1 MSINETVL
9 ITGAS
14 GGIGYELAKQFAMNK
29 YNLLLVARSKDKL
42 EKLKD
47 ELEKKYMVKVNVI
60 VKDLAKK
67 NAATEL
73 FNQIQKENTNIDIL
87 VNNAGVGAYGKFYNI
102 DWQRQEEM
110 IQLNI
115 TALTELTRL
124 FLPGMIERKKGKIL
138 NVASTAGFQ
147 PGPLMAVYY
156 ASKAFVLSFT
166 EAIANELSGTNI
178 TVTALCPGPTES
190 GFQKAA
196 SIEHVRLVRTG
207 IVPTSEKVAAY
218 GYKALMK
225 GKRVAVEGNINKL
238 LVFSLRFAP
247 RNLITSIVRKLQEVT
262 KS

>member
-1 MSINETVL
+1 MTSKETAL

-14 GGIGYELAKQFAMNK
+14 GGIGLELAKQFASNK
-29 YNLLLVARSKDKL
+29 HDLILVARSSDKL
-42 EKLKD
+42 SALKT
-47 ELEKKYMVKVNVI
+47 ELEKEYLIKVKLI
-60 VKDLAKK
+60 VKDLAR
-67 NAATEL
+67 NGAAAEV
-73 FNQIQKENTNIDIL
+73 FNEVQNENITVDIL

-110 IQLNI
+110 IRLNI
-115 TALTELTRL
+115 TALAELTRL
-124 FLPGMIERKKGKIL
+124 FLPLMIERNSGKIL

-156 ASKAFVLSFT
+156 ATKAFVLSFS
-166 EAIANELSGTNI
+166 EAIANELNDTNI

-196 SIEHVRLVRTG
+196 SIEKVRLVRTG
-207 IVPTSEKVAAY
+207 FVPSPQKVAIY

-225 GKRVAVEGNINKL
+225 GKKVAVEGSVNKI
-238 LVFSLRFAP
+238 LVFLIRFAP
-247 RNLITSIVRKLQEVT
+247 RNLITSVVRKLQEIT